1 MCNGSTKMRGDKGV
15 EKIFKEIMAVMA
27 ENFPNLIKM
36 INLHFQVAQQVLS
49 RINQRLTP
57 RHITA
62 EMMKSK
68 DKILTPS
75 REK

>member
-36 INLHFQVAQQVLS
+36 INLHFQ
-49 RINQRLTP
+49 I
-57 RHITA
+57 
-62 EMMKSK
+62 
-68 DKILTPS
+68 DY
-75 REK
+75 